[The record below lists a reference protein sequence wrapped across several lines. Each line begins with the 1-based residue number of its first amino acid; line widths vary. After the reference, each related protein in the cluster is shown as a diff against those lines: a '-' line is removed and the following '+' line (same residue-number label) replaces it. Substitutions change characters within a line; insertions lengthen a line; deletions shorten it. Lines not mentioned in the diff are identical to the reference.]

1 MIHGFVWKEKIDSKH
16 LPNLGEKTR
25 WSDKIRPRA
34 AGVVRSEK
42 KNFHEKLDKI
52 SRNLEKKIIEKFQ
65 VKVPKMKI
73 QKSAQTKFSTEWESH
88 VLILLVVHGQKNHC
102 SIEWSF

>member
-34 AGVVRSEK
+34 AGVVRSET
-42 KNFHEKLDKI
+42 NFFHEKLDKI
-52 SRNLEKKIIEKFQ
+52 SRILEKKIIEKFQ

-88 VLILLVVHGQKNHC
+88 VLILLVVHDK
-102 SIEWSF
+102 W

>member
-1 MIHGFVWKEKIDSKH
+1 MVRQNPAQGRRFGPEWKKFF
-16 LPNLGEKTR
+16 
-25 WSDKIRPRA
+25 
-34 AGVVRSEK
+34 
-42 KNFHEKLDKI
+42 FHEKLDKI

-88 VLILLVVHGQKNHC
+88 VLILLVVHA
-102 SIEWSF
+102 SIYW